1 MSLASSQTPVP
12 AASAPAPG
20 HDEPDAAGRVSRLSE
35 QALRI
40 ALAVV
45 RIGPALVLAIL
56 ILVLWLLKPVFLSEG
71 NVQNIL
77 TQTSVIALL
86 AIGQLLVVLTR
97 GIDASVGSIVG
108 LSTVIGATVFAT
120 SFNAG
125 SVVILSML
133 ATGVVIGLINGS
145 VFVYGRLPNS
155 IINTLGML
163 YIAQGVAQVITHGDT
178 LQGMPPVVLDLGSG
192 FVGPIPYAAIVV
204 GAVALLAW
212 NFTSRSRW
220 GRWIYAVGGNQQAA
234 ERIGIPVRRVL
245 ISVYVF
251 SGVCAAVAGIVVA
264 GQTAAGYGLAGS
276 GTELYSIAAVIIG
289 GASFLGGRGGIST
302 ALVGAFII
310 GCLRNGLDLLNV
322 YPTWQ
327 LIAIGSVMLLAVLLD
342 VLRNHLEDRIRVIQA
357 ARGALR

>member
-1 MSLASSQTPVP
+1 MRVAVPGSAEKLEVGASPP
-12 AASAPAPG
+12 GDHGSAGA
-20 HDEPDAAGRVSRLSE
+20 SRLSE
-35 QALRI
+35 QALRL
-40 ALAVV
+40 ALAIV
-45 RIGPALVLAIL
+45 RIGPALLLVVLVV
-56 ILVLWLLKPVFLSEG
+56 VLYLLKPIFLSETNIQ
-71 NVQNIL
+71 NVL

-86 AIGQLLVVLTR
+86 AMGQLLVVLTR

-108 LSTVIGATVFAT
+108 LSTVIGATVYDS

-125 SVVILSML
+125 APVILSML
-133 ATGVVIGLINGS
+133 ATGVVVGIVNGS

-155 IINTLGML
+155 LINTLGML
-163 YIAQGVAQVITHGDT
+163 YILQGIAQVITHGNT
-178 LQGMPPVVLDLGSG
+178 LQGMPPAVVDLGSG

-204 GAVALLAW
+204 AFVALVAW
-212 NFTSRSRW
+212 NFTTRTRW

-245 ISVYVF
+245 ISVYVI
-251 SGVCAAVAGIVVA
+251 SGLIAGVAGVLVA
-264 GQTAAGYGLAGS
+264 GQTSAGYGLAGT

-342 VLRNHLEDRIRVIQA
+342 VLRNHLEDRFRVLQA